1 MIHFLLDVSPDPIS
15 PVGML
20 PLLVLLG
27 IAFVLSVACVSAIVF
42 ALILYKRK
50 KNSSQSS
57 TQ

>member
-1 MIHFLLDVSPDPIS
+1 MLFLLDVSPDPIG

-27 IAFVLSVACVSAIVF
+27 VAFVLSLACVSAIVF

-50 KNSSQSS
+50 KHSSE
-57 TQ
+57 